1 MAKRRVVVIGA
12 AGFLAGRVLPT
23 FRQRYDLV
31 LLDVTTTNRDGDAVE
46 DVQVADLVDTNRD
59 AYRAHFRGADT
70 IVHCGNVRRRDRAAE
85 PAAQRPPTPD
95 VRFQTRPRGLAD
107 DAHFD
112 VQMKNIQMAHNIYRV
127 AIDEGVRRV
136 VMLSSNHASDFYE
149 RLIWKGQLPAMI
161 DPGMRALSD
170 NIYGWAKGAYE
181 SLGFTFASGM
191 PSDGRPLEVVQVR
204 IGGPRETDWERY
216 DPDRPEAMHRS
227 LGAYLSARDQVQ
239 LMVKCIETEDI
250 RDEHGVPFQVFYG
263 ISGNTHRFWDLSN
276 AINILGYEPE
286 DDSAVKFSERIAEV
300 NAQARRSRYGE

>member
-1 MAKRRVVVIGA
+1 MAKRRVVVVGA

-23 FRQRYDLV
+23 FRERYDLV
-31 LLDVTTTNRDGDAVE
+31 LLDVTTTNRDGDVVE
-46 DVQVADLVDTNRD
+46 DVQVADLVETNRD
-59 AYRAHFRGADT
+59 AYREYFRGADT
-70 IVHCGNVRRRDRAAE
+70 IVHCGNVRRR
-85 PAAQRPPTPD
+85 
-95 VRFQTRPRGLAD
+95 GLGD

-112 VQMKNIQMAHNIYRV
+112 VQMKNIQMAYNIYRV

-136 VMLSSNHASDFYE
+136 VMLSSNHASDYYE
-149 RLIWKGQLPAMI
+149 RLIWKGRLPAMV

-181 SLGFTFASGM
+181 SLGFTFASGVG
-191 PSDGRPLEVVQVR
+191 SDGEPLQVIQVR

-276 AINILGYEPE
+276 AIKILGYEPK

-300 NAQARRSRYGE
+300 NTQARRSRYGA